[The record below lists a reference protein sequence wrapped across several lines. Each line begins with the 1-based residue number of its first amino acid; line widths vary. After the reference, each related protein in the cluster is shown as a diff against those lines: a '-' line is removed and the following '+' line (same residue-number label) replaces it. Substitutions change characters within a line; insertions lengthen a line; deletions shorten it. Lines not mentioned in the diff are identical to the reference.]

1 MKTPI
6 DDMLNT
12 FIKASEKLPQTTIE
26 QAKSYEAEI
35 IDLNTEQLFT
45 GLDANKQ
52 AITPSYRPLTI
63 TIKRQKGQPTNRV
76 TLKDTGDFYDGFEV
90 RFDKEYFAIF
100 SNDDKAEK
108 IERKYGK
115 DIFGLDQDAMFEIA
129 QNIKPDLQKA
139 FRKQIFE

>member
-1 MKTPI
+1 M
-6 DDMLNT
+6 
-12 FIKASEKLPQTTIE
+12 
-26 QAKSYEAEI
+26 
-35 IDLNTEQLFT
+35 
-45 GLDANKQ
+45 
-52 AITPSYRPLTI
+52 
-63 TIKRQKGQPTNRV
+63 
-76 TLKDTGDFYDGFEV
+76 